1 MLKRNVIIAAGSL
14 SFLAAIGAAK
24 NSAAQNSKTSSS
36 SGHSASS
43 SSNAALK
50 PLTPKS
56 AMATGHKSSATL
68 PVANSTHKT
77 STDLTRI
84 EHENAKATSS
94 EKTGSTTSKT
104 AAVKPVQ
111 STKNSGSGIN
121 ASYQKPKVSRR

>member
-1 MLKRNVIIAAGSL
+1 MLKRNLIIAVVSV
-14 SFLAAIGAAK
+14 SFLVAVGAA
-24 NSAAQNSKTSSS
+24 QTSKTSSS
-36 SGHSASS
+36 SGHSS

-84 EHENAKATSS
+84 EHENVKATSS
-94 EKTGSTTSKT
+94 EKSSSSASK
-104 AAVKPVQ
+104 APVAKPGQ
-111 STKNSGSGIN
+111 SVKNSGSGIN
-121 ASYQKPKVSRR
+121 ASYQKPKAGRR